1 MHLDMNKY
9 YLKKIIILLL
19 ENINICVIIDF
30 VRSKRGSSMNYING
44 DTFLANV
51 FLTLIE
57 RKKLEIGLNELIK
70 FEYNYLQL
78 LDGENNILEN
88 SVENIMNF
96 VNTYQEYLEVVE
108 DGNTKHIYISN
119 EDDFAYVLLEEFE
132 KNLKDAKKYRK
143 ALKMI
148 INDEKKSA

>member
-1 MHLDMNKY
+1 
-9 YLKKIIILLL
+9 
-19 ENINICVIIDF
+19 
-30 VRSKRGSSMNYING
+30 MNYING